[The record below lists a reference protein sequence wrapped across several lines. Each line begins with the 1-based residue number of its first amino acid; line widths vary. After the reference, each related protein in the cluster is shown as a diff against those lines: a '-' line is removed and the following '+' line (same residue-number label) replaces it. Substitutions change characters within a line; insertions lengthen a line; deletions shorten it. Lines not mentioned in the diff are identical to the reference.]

1 MHAQGVE
8 MFSKLPRISAVA
20 AIAAV
25 TAVNLAAGPTEA
37 RDWLRSVE
45 RHYSASEA
53 NRYVPKGDNPQWDFN
68 LNTMVNDMA
77 WRTRTAAMLRDL
89 PTPGEWRSD
98 EAPGQQADSPA
109 LESPRFRF

>member
-1 MHAQGVE
+1 
-8 MFSKLPRISAVA
+8 MFFRFPRISTVA

-25 TAVNLAAGPTEA
+25 TVVTIAAAPAEA

-45 RHYSASEA
+45 RHYDASEA
-53 NRYVPKGDNPQWDFN
+53 NRYVPRGDNPQWDFN

-89 PTPGEWRSD
+89 PTPGERQSD
-98 EAPGQQADSPA
+98 EASSQLADSPA
-109 LESPRFRF
+109 PESPRFRF